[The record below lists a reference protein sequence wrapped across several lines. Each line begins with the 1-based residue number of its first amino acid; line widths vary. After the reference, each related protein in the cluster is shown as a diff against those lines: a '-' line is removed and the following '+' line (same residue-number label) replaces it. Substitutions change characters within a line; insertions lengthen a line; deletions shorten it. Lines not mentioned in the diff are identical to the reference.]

1 MDLFFLAEHYKKIL
15 IGIAAILIVFLAG
28 YAFNNMQKSKKNDLL
43 ASKVGQLEMIVAM
56 SGGKSQLDNYL
67 PWQTNTRKPVII

>member
-1 MDLFFLAEHYKKIL
+1 MDLFLAEHYKKIL

-28 YAFNNMQKSKKNDLL
+28 YAFNNMQKSKNDLL